1 MAYHNE
7 LGKLGETL
15 AANYLQS
22 KGYTI
27 EERNWRI
34 NRLEIDI
41 LDKKDETLIFVQV
54 NTPSNTEFGHPEMS
68 VTARKERLIT
78 AGATAYMEKIEHE
91 WAIRFD
97 IISVVMGRDQ
107 KPDIRHLEDA
117 FFPGIH

>member
-15 AANYLQS
+15 ASNYLQT

-27 EERNWRI
+27 EERNWRV
-34 NRLEIDI
+34 NKLEIDI
-41 LDKKDETLIFVQV
+41 IAKKDETLVFVEV
-54 NTPSNTEFGHPEMS
+54 KTRSNTEFGHPEMS
-68 VTARKERLIT
+68 VTSRKERLIS
-78 AGATAYMEKIEHE
+78 AAATAYMEKTEHE

>member
-41 LDKKDETLIFVQV
+41 IAKKDETLIFVEV
-54 NTPSNTEFGHPEMS
+54 KTRSNTEFGHPEMS